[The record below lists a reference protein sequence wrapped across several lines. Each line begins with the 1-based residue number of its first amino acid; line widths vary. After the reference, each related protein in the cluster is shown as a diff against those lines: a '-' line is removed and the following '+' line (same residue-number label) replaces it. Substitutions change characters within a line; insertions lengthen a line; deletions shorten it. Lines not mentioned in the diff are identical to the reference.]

1 MKQRL
6 LIVGCLL
13 LLIAA
18 CEVHSDRGG
27 PLSGPLY
34 YNGAYDHSRYRNDG
48 YNSTGGGQGRDS
60 YDIRS
65 GYTADSG
72 WRL

>member
-1 MKQRL
+1 MKLRPL
-6 LIVGCLL
+6 FVGCLL
-13 LLIAA
+13 LLVAA
-18 CEVHSDRGG
+18 CAVHQR
-27 PLSGPLY
+27 SGPLY
-34 YNGAYDHSRYRNDG
+34 YNGAYDHGRYRNVSDNSADG
-48 YNSTGGGQGRDS
+48 GRRQGRAG

>member
-6 LIVGCLL
+6 LIIGCLL
-13 LLIAA
+13 LLVAA
-18 CEVHSDRGG
+18 CEVR
-27 PLSGPLY
+27 PQRSGPLY
-34 YNGAYDHSRYRNDG
+34 YNGAYDHARYLNDNG
-48 YNSTGGGQGRDS
+48 ADGGGRQGRAGH
-60 YDIRS
+60 DIRA

>member
-1 MKQRL
+1 MVQRL

-13 LLIAA
+13 LLVAA
-18 CEVHSDRGG
+18 CGVQPQRSG
-27 PLSGPLY
+27 GPLY
-34 YNGAYDHSRYRNDG
+34 YNGAYDHGRYRDDR
-48 YNSTGGGQGRDS
+48 YNSADGSRRQGPDG
-60 YDIRS
+60 YDIRA